1 MNGVK
6 VNRGLHIPDPLLLDL
21 SLTSGDNDTQRAA
34 VTIEVH
40 AKHASFFS
48 PLQIKRQNNI
58 TELSTVIK

>member
-1 MNGVK
+1 MKKLYFMNGVK

-40 AKHASFFS
+40 AKHASFS
-48 PLQIKRQNNI
+48 
-58 TELSTVIK
+58 LSYI

>member
-40 AKHASFFS
+40 AKHARLFTF
-48 PLQIKRQNNI
+48 LHITGQIA
-58 TELSTVIK
+58 TEFDNEMK